1 MICRTLTEQDEREGS
16 LSLPRCLRYYS
27 RSASAG
33 LQRAPEGVSVAFFVF
48 LFFVDEGRIVLPVL
62 SAADK
67 EVDPVLTLS
76 VSVPLTM

>member
-1 MICRTLTEQDEREGS
+1 MKEEAS
-16 LSLPRCLRYYS
+16 RCL
-27 RSASAG
+27 
-33 LQRAPEGVSVAFFVF
+33 VAFGTTLEVPRRVCNERPRESRWLF